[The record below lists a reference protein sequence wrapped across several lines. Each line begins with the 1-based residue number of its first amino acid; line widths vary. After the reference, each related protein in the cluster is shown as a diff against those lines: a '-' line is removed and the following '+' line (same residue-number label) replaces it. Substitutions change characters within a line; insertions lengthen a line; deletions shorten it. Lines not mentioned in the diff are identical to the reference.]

1 MLLLL
6 QILII
11 GVGATL
17 IMDLWAM
24 LRLRL
29 FGVPSLNYAMVGRWL
44 LWMPK
49 GRFTHSPITAAA
61 PQQGEAL
68 AGWLAHYAIGI
79 AFAGLLLPFAGATW
93 FTEPTLAPAIA
104 LGLVTVAA
112 PFLLLQ
118 PAMGMGI
125 AASRAPKPWHARVH
139 SLLTHAV
146 FGLGLYLSALIIKP
160 LALL

>member
-17 IMDLWAM
+17 MMDLWAG

-44 LWMPK
+44 LWIPK
-49 GRFTHSPITAAA
+49 GRFIHRPIASSES
-61 PQQGEAL
+61 QQGEVL
-68 AGWLAHYAIGI
+68 VGWLAHYAIGI
-79 AFAGLLLPFAGATW
+79 TFAGLLLPFAGAEW
-93 FTEPTLAPAIA
+93 FTEPSAGPAVA

-112 PFLLLQ
+112 PFFLLQ
-118 PAMGMGI
+118 PVLGMGM
-125 AASRAPKPWHARVH
+125 AASRAPNPWGTRAH
-139 SLLTHAV
+139 SLITHAV
-146 FGLGLYLSALIIKP
+146 FGLGLYLSALVSKGMG
-160 LALL
+160 LV